1 MSLQKIINKVLGR
14 PGAFDLDAVTS
25 VLEGRRLEGRQL
37 IFRGFESPPGRF

>member
-25 VLEGRRLEGRQL
+25 VLEGRRLQGHET
-37 IFRGFESPPGRF
+37 IFTGFKSPPGRF